1 MAMQTPAND
10 PRQIAGLV
18 PMARLLEALGF
29 AVNERARRAPCRL
42 HSGSNP
48 TAFSWR
54 EDGRWHCH
62 SCGAGGDRIALVR
75 TTHGCS
81 FREAVEFLAALAGVK
96 FRPTRLSQRE
106 IAQGLRRREQ
116 TEQAAWQIADE
127 TARLRR
133 YYTDALHRAERLQER
148 IGNEILRSSSE
159 ATRETAWG
167 RLARIVPAHTFYFA
181 AWNFVWDAKPDTIVR
196 FVLAPSAERRRFILG
211 DVAP

>member
-1 MAMQTPAND
+1 
-10 PRQIAGLV
+10 
-18 PMARLLEALGF
+18 
-29 AVNERARRAPCRL
+29 
-42 HSGSNP
+42 
-48 TAFSWR
+48 
-54 EDGRWHCH
+54 
-62 SCGAGGDRIALVR
+62 
-75 TTHGCS
+75 
-81 FREAVEFLAALAGVK
+81 LAALAGVK
-96 FRPTRLSQRE
+96 FRPTRLSRRE
-106 IAQGLRRREQ
+106 TTEGLRRREQ
-116 TEQAAWQIADE
+116 TEQTAWQIADE